1 MFAEGV
7 GYADKVSED
16 VSNAR
21 IAYLRRPIICLPL
34 TSCFF
39 NYEVSNVFPMK
50 ASELKD
56 KSPVEELTLTISA
69 LGDARDTSYGR
80 VQSAT
85 ASDDSATVQ
94 LSLWN
99 EQIGKFNVNDKVVI
113 KKGWSKEYKGQM
125 QVSAGKFGTI
135 EKA

>member
-1 MFAEGV
+1 
-7 GYADKVSED
+7 
-16 VSNAR
+16 
-21 IAYLRRPIICLPL
+21 
-34 TSCFF
+34 
-39 NYEVSNVFPMK
+39 MK

-56 KSPVEELTLTISA
+56 KSPVDELTLTISA
-69 LGDARDTSYGR
+69 LGDARDTSYGK

-85 ASDDSATVQ
+85 ASDDSGTVQ

-113 KKGWSKEYKGQM
+113 KKGWSKEYKGQI